1 MAAAAAAASGDMED
15 MMPPSKIRKLVKQ
28 VNPSASLELI
38 VQLSVQ
44 SVRLDQPWRRAH
56 NHPNYFRCTQMLV
69 EIANDF
75 VDAATKSAVEMSRHR
90 CARRRLN
97 LASACSN

>member
-1 MAAAAAAASGDMED
+1 MATFVSGDIGD
-15 MMPPSKIRKLVKQ
+15 GGKDVRTVRRCALD
-28 VNPSASLELI
+28 AEL
-38 VQLSVQ
+38 
-44 SVRLDQPWRRAH
+44 RLDIELLG
-56 NHPNYFRCTQMLV
+56 FGVGMVVMQMLV

-75 VDAATKSAVEMSRHR
+75 VDAATKSAVELSRHR

>member
-1 MAAAAAAASGDMED
+1 MAAAAAAASGDMEE
-15 MMPPSKIRKLVKQ
+15 MMPPAKIRKLVKQ
-28 VNPSASLELI
+28 VNPSASI
-38 VQLSVQ
+38 SSGVQ
-44 SVRLDQPWRRAH
+44 SVRLDQLRRRAH
-56 NHPNYFRCTQMLV
+56 NHPNYFRYTQMLV

-75 VDAATKSAVEMSRHR
+75 VDAATKAAVELSRHR